1 MPEQSPQTDP
11 HDPTDLSALPQM
23 PFGTT
28 TDGARHDDEG
38 DELEV
43 PVDPAVLALPLPPE
57 EAAMGQESPVAAVGR
72 MRQAAKARLAHPRRH
87 RVEQLKGLR
96 RMLDERSEEICAAL
110 KQDLGKSA
118 TEAMVTEVQVT
129 RSEVEHALLHLTD
142 WMEPES
148 VKVPLALQPAS
159 AKIEH
164 RPLGTVLIIA
174 PWNYPVQLLLAPL
187 VAALAGGNTVVLK
200 PSEKAPASAELLAR
214 IIPEYLDPRSVSV
227 VQGGAEVVTEL
238 LEQSFDH
245 IFYTGGEKVGRIVYE
260 AAAKQLIPVTL
271 ELGGKSP
278 CVVTE
283 SRQWATVARRI
294 AYGKFTNA
302 GQTCVAP
309 DYVLAVGAKT
319 QAALERHLPQV
330 IREFYGSDPAA
341 SADYGRMI
349 SVEHA
354 ERLAGLLQDA
364 LDGGAR
370 LVSGGTVDVQGR
382 YIEPTVL
389 ADVDPASELMSE
401 EIFGPIL
408 PILRVETFEEAI
420 EFITDRPHPLAAYL
434 FTDRHRYAKA
444 FQERVTAGGMAFD
457 ACLVQ
462 LALPTL
468 PFGGVGTSGMGNYH
482 GRAGFETF
490 TQARPSMTKTD
501 QVDTLRV
508 AYPPYTW
515 VKRQALKRLL

>member
-1 MPEQSPQTDP
+1 MPAQPDHLDQTTAADP
-11 HDPTDLSALPQM
+11 SADEDITLLEDLEDS
-23 PFGTT
+23 
-28 TDGARHDDEG
+28 EG
-38 DELEV
+38 R
-43 PVDPAVLALPLPPE
+43 PDPAVLALPVPPPE
-57 EAAMGQESPVAAVGR
+57 AAVGQESPAAAVGR
-72 MRQAAKARLAHPRRH
+72 MRQAAQARLAHPRRH

-96 RMLDERSEEICAAL
+96 RMLDEQAEVICAAL
-110 KQDLGKSA
+110 KQDLGKST

-159 AKIEH
+159 AKVER
-164 RPLGTVLIIA
+164 RPLGAVLVIA
-174 PWNYPVQLLLAPL
+174 PWNYPVQLLLGPL
-187 VAALAGGNTVVLK
+187 VGAVAGGNTVVLK
-200 PSEKAPASAELLAR
+200 PSEKAPATAELLAR
-214 IIPEYLDPRSVSV
+214 IIPEYLDPQSVAV
-227 VQGGAEVVTEL
+227 VQGAARTVTEL
-238 LEQSFDH
+238 LEQRFDH

-260 AAAKQLIPVTL
+260 AAAKQLTPVTL

-309 DYVLAVGAKT
+309 DYVLAVGEQT
-319 QAALERHLPQV
+319 RQALEKHLPQV
-330 IREFYGSDPAA
+330 IREFYGADPAQ
-341 SADYGRMI
+341 SADYGRLI

-370 LVSGGTVDVQGR
+370 LVCGGAVDVEGK
-382 YIEPTVL
+382 YMEPTVL
-389 ADVDPASELMSE
+389 ADVDPDSAVMSE

-408 PILRVETFEEAI
+408 PILRVEGFEEAI
-420 EFITDRPHPLAAYL
+420 EFITARPHPLAAYL

-444 FQERVTAGGMAFD
+444 FQERVTAGGMALD
-457 ACLVQ
+457 ACLIQ

-468 PFGGVGTSGMGNYH
+468 PFGGVGASGMGNYH

-490 TQARPSMTKTD
+490 TQARPVMTKTD
-501 QVDTLRV
+501 QVDTLRM
-508 AYPPYTW
+508 AYPPYGW
-515 VKRQALKRLL
+515 MKRQALRRML